1 MAQNTTQNCLRHVG
15 SVMVTIDFAMKFT
28 IESLIFICSIF
39 IVSNQCIITI
49 YHGFFL
55 ITVHDGLWIQR

>member
-15 SVMVTIDFAMKFT
+15 SVMVTVDFAIKFT

-39 IVSNQCIITI
+39 IASNNV
-49 YHGFFL
+49 L
-55 ITVHDGLWIQR
+55 

>member
-15 SVMVTIDFAMKFT
+15 SVMVTVDFAIKFT

-39 IVSNQCIITI
+39 IVSNNV
-49 YHGFFL
+49 L
-55 ITVHDGLWIQR
+55 